1 MQEQPISRLV
11 ETIVSE
17 NPLYMMMISTGI
29 ANLSAL
35 AKEVLPLIMSTT
47 DRPVKLGTI
56 IKALERM
63 EAKNKV
69 TMPNMFQLMSEAE
82 IMVHSGIGEAE
93 IMVGDV
99 KPELLN
105 ELGHDAAIIISDGT
119 RLKLI
124 APLKI
129 FSRLGLSLTAEYSL
143 IRIVLAEKAPVGFVT
158 TLIQLMR
165 SNKISVKHVLRYD
178 NDVYIVVDRQDAA
191 KLMEMLERLRS
202 QARNN
207 ETQSKA
213 SPT

>member
-124 APLKI
+124 APPKD
-129 FSRLGLSLTAEYSL
+129 
-143 IRIVLAEKAPVGFVT
+143 
-158 TLIQLMR
+158 IQ
-165 SNKISVKHVLRYD
+165 
-178 NDVYIVVDRQDAA
+178 
-191 KLMEMLERLRS
+191 
-202 QARNN
+202 QARPLPNRRVQPDQNSAGREGAGWLRDHLDSIN
-207 ETQSKA
+207 EIQQNLREA
-213 SPT
+213 RPQVR

>member
-47 DRPVKLGTI
+47 DRPVKLSTI

-63 EAKNKV
+63 EARSRV

-82 IMVHSGIGEAE
+82 IMVHSGIGEGE
-93 IMVGDV
+93 IMAGDV
-99 KPELLN
+99 RPELLN
-105 ELGHDAAIIISDGT
+105 ELGRGVAIIISDGT

-129 FSRLGLSLTAEYSL
+129 LNRLGLSLTAEYSL

-191 KLMEMLERLRS
+191 KLMEMLERIRS
-202 QARNN
+202 TRND
-207 ETQSKA
+207 EAKPKA
-213 SPT
+213 NSP

>member
-11 ETIVSE
+11 EAIVSE
-17 NPLYMMMISTGI
+17 NPLYMMMLSTGI

-63 EAKNKV
+63 EARSRV

-82 IMVHSGIGEAE
+82 IMVHSGIGEGE
-93 IMVGDV
+93 IMVGGV
-99 KPELLN
+99 GPELLN
-105 ELGHDAAIIISDGT
+105 ELGHGVAVIISDGT

-129 FSRLGLSLTAEYSL
+129 FNKLGLSLTAEYSL

-202 QARNN
+202 QARSN
-207 ETQSKA
+207 EAQRKA
-213 SPT
+213 SPP